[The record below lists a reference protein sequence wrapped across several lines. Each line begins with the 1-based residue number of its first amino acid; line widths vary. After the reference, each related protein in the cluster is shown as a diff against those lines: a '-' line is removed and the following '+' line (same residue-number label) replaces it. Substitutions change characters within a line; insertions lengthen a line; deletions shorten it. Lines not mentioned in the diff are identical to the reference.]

1 MEFVRMHKLLL
12 STVLLS
18 IVVISSCSILVEV
31 STQQTPA
38 LNESDVETFLERVE
52 LEDKTL
58 GPVASSAYWL
68 QANFITY
75 DSQKVVADY
84 GKRFQLLAL
93 ERARQA
99 STFDDVEV
107 SEENRRKLNL
117 IKNSFV
123 MPSPLDDTL
132 AGEIANIMAELDA
145 MYGAGQHCF
154 GEGDCYDLEAFEGV
168 IDNSRDPDELLKA
181 WEGWRNI
188 GTPMKDKYLRM
199 VEIGNL
205 GAKDLGY
212 EGLTDLWFS
221 KYDMPA
227 EEFLA
232 ETDRVWEELK
242 PLYDALH
249 CHVRSELSE
258 HYGEEVVPKEGVL
271 PAHVLGNMWG
281 QSWANVY
288 DLVYTPDNPNAS
300 SVIDLTNILKEK
312 NIDEIEMTKIAENFF
327 ISLGFQSLPDTFW
340 ERSLFIKP
348 QDRSVVC
355 HASAWNLDADAN
367 DLRMKMC
374 IERNAEDF
382 STIHHELGHIFYY
395 QAYNSTQPS
404 VFQGGA
410 NDGFHEAV
418 GDLLALSITPEYYNK
433 IGLIS
438 EAEAK
443 AATSD
448 PISLLM
454 QQALQ
459 GVVSVPWTLMLDKW
473 RAGVFS
479 GETSES
485 ELNDSW
491 WELREYYQGIGV
503 PRERGAD
510 AFDPGAKY
518 HIPGNTP
525 YTRYYLAQI
534 LQYQFHESLCNQM
547 GFEGPLHECSIYDN
561 ELAGKKLRAML
572 SLGQSQEWQVA
583 LEALTGT
590 RSLSGKSMLN
600 YYKPLKDWLDVQ
612 NTDRTCGW
620 EG

>member
-1 MEFVRMHKLLL
+1 MYKFFF
-12 STVLLS
+12 SALLS
-18 IVVISSCSILVEV
+18 IFLFSSCSSE
-31 STQQTPA
+31 QTNT
-38 LNESDVETFLERVE
+38 LNESDVEAFLERVE

-58 GPVASSAYWL
+58 GPIASSASWIGS
-68 QANFITY
+68 NFITY

-99 STFDDVEV
+99 SSFDDVEV
-107 SEENRRKLNL
+107 SNTNRRKLNL
-117 IKNSFV
+117 IKSSFV
-123 MPSPLDDTL
+123 MPSPLDEGL
-132 AGEIANIMAELDA
+132 AGEISTISAELDA
-145 MYGAGQHCF
+145 MYGTGQHCF
-154 GEGDCYDLEAFEGV
+154 GEGDCYDLEAFEKI
-168 IDNSRDPDELLKA
+168 IDNARDPEELLRA

-188 GTPMKDKYLRM
+188 GKPMKDMYLRM

-212 EGLTDLWFS
+212 DGLTDLWFS
-221 KYDMPA
+221 QYDMPA
-227 EEFLA
+227 DEFLA
-232 ETDRVWEELK
+232 ETDRVWGELK

-249 CHVRSELSE
+249 CHVRNELSE
-258 HYGEEVVPKEGVL
+258 HYGEGVVSKEGSL

-281 QSWANVY
+281 QSWANIY
-288 DLVYTPDNPNAS
+288 DIVYTPDNLGNS
-300 SVIDLTNILKEK
+300 TGIDLTKVLAEK
-312 NIDEIEMTKIAENFF
+312 NIDEIEMVKIAENFF
-327 ISLGFQSLPDTFW
+327 LSLGFESLPETFW

-348 QDRSVVC
+348 QERSVVC
-355 HASAWNLDADAN
+355 HASAWNLDSDAN
-367 DLRMKMC
+367 DLRVKMC

-395 QAYNSTQPS
+395 QAYSEQPS
-404 VFQGGA
+404 IFQSGA

-418 GDLLALSITPEYYNK
+418 GDLLTLSITPDYYQK
-433 IGLIS
+433 IGMIS
-438 EAEAK
+438 AAEAK
-443 AATSD
+443 NAKSD

-454 QQALQ
+454 QQALD

-479 GETSES
+479 GETSEA
-485 ELNDSW
+485 ELNNSW
-491 WELREYYQGIGV
+491 WQLREYYQGIGP
-503 PRERGAD
+503 PRDRDAD

-525 YTRYYLAQI
+525 YTRYYLAKI

-561 ELAGKKLRAML
+561 ELAGEKLRAML
-572 SLGQSQEWQVA
+572 ALGQSQEWQVA
-583 LEALTGT
+583 LEALTGSK
-590 RSLSGKSMLN
+590 SLSGKSMLN

-612 NTDRTCGW
+612 NTGRACGW
-620 EG
+620 EGS

>member
-18 IVVISSCSILVEV
+18 IVVISSCS
-31 STQQTPA
+31 SQQAPA

-145 MYGAGQHCF
+145 MYGAGEHCF

-221 KYDMPA
+221 QYDMPA

-232 ETDRVWEELK
+232 ETDRVWDELK

-258 HYGEEVVPKEGVL
+258 HYGEEVVSKEGVL

-300 SVIDLTNILKEK
+300 SGIDLTKILEEK

-327 ISLGFQSLPDTFW
+327 ISLGFQPLPDTFW
-340 ERSLFIKP
+340 ERSLFVKP

-367 DLRMKMC
+367 DLRIKMC

-404 VFQGGA
+404 VFQSGA

-418 GDLLALSITPEYYNK
+418 GDLLSLSITPEYYNK

-443 AATSD
+443 DATSD

-485 ELNDSW
+485 QLNDSW

-572 SLGQSQEWQVA
+572 SLGQSQQWQVA

>member
-1 MEFVRMHKLLL
+1 MHKLLL
-12 STVLLS
+12 STLLLS
-18 IVVISSCSILVEV
+18 IVVISSCSSQQA
-31 STQQTPA
+31 ST

-58 GPVASSAYWL
+58 GPVASSAYWIGS
-68 QANFITY
+68 NFITY

-99 STFDDVEV
+99 ATFDKVLV

-123 MPSPLDDTL
+123 MPSPLDDAL
-132 AGEIANIMAELDA
+132 AGEIAGISAELDA
-145 MYGAGQHCF
+145 MYGTGQHCF
-154 GEGDCYDLEAFEGV
+154 GEGDCYDLEAFEAV

-188 GTPMKDKYLRM
+188 GKPMKDMYLRM

-212 EGLTDLWFS
+212 DGLTDLWFS
-221 KYDMPA
+221 QYDMPA
-227 EEFLA
+227 DDFLA
-232 ETDRVWEELK
+232 ETDRVWDELK

-249 CHVRSELSE
+249 CHVRNELSE
-258 HYGEEVVPKEGVL
+258 HYGEAVVSKKGSM

-281 QSWANVY
+281 QSWANIY
-288 DLVYTPDNPNAS
+288 DLVYTPDNPTADTN
-300 SVIDLTNILKEK
+300 IDLTKILEEK
-312 NIDEIEMTKIAENFF
+312 DIGEIEMVEIAENFF
-327 ISLGFQSLPDTFW
+327 LSLGFEPLPKTFW

-348 QDRSVVC
+348 QDHNVVC
-355 HASAWNLDADAN
+355 HASAWDLDSDAN
-367 DLRMKMC
+367 DLRVKMC

-395 QAYNSTQPS
+395 QAYSQQPS
-404 VFQGGA
+404 IFQRGA

-418 GDLLALSITPEYYNK
+418 GDLLTLSITPDYYHK
-433 IGLIS
+433 IGMIT
-438 EAEAK
+438 EAEAINAK
-443 AATSD
+443 SD

-454 QQALQ
+454 QQALD

-479 GETSES
+479 GETSEA
-485 ELNDSW
+485 ELNNSW
-491 WELREYYQGIGV
+491 WELREYYQGIKA
-503 PRERGAD
+503 PRERDAD

-525 YTRYYLAQI
+525 YTRYYLAKI
-534 LQYQFHESLCNQM
+534 LQYQFHESLCNQI
-547 GFEGPLHECSIYDN
+547 GFEGPLHECSIYNN
-561 ELAGKKLRAML
+561 ELAGEQLRAML

-590 RSLSGKSMLN
+590 RTLSGKSMLN

-612 NTDRTCGW
+612 NASRSCGW

>member
-18 IVVISSCSILVEV
+18 IVVISSCS
-31 STQQTPA
+31 SQQAPA

-221 KYDMPA
+221 QYDMPA

-232 ETDRVWEELK
+232 ETDRVWDELK

-258 HYGEEVVPKEGVL
+258 HYGEEVVSKEGVL

-300 SVIDLTNILKEK
+300 SGIDLTKILEEK

-327 ISLGFQSLPDTFW
+327 ISLGFQPLPDTFW
-340 ERSLFIKP
+340 ERSLFVKP

-367 DLRMKMC
+367 DLRIKMC

-404 VFQGGA
+404 VFQSGA

-485 ELNDSW
+485 QLNDSW

>member
-1 MEFVRMHKLLL
+1 MHKLLL

-18 IVVISSCSILVEV
+18 IVVISSCS
-31 STQQTPA
+31 SQQAPA

-145 MYGAGQHCF
+145 MYGAGEHCF

-221 KYDMPA
+221 QYDMPA

-232 ETDRVWEELK
+232 ETDRVWDELK

-258 HYGEEVVPKEGVL
+258 HYGEEVVSKEGVL

-300 SVIDLTNILKEK
+300 SGIDLTKILEEK

-327 ISLGFQSLPDTFW
+327 ISLGFQPLPDTFW
-340 ERSLFIKP
+340 ERSLFVKP

-367 DLRMKMC
+367 DLRIKMC

-404 VFQGGA
+404 VFQSGA

-418 GDLLALSITPEYYNK
+418 GDLLSLSITPEYYNK

-443 AATSD
+443 DATSD

-485 ELNDSW
+485 QLNDSW

-590 RSLSGKSMLN
+590 QTLSGKSMLN
-600 YYKPLKDWLDVQ
+600 YYQPLKDWLDVK
-612 NTDRTCGW
+612 NANRACGW

>member
-1 MEFVRMHKLLL
+1 MHKLLL
-12 STVLLS
+12 STLLLS
-18 IVVISSCSILVEV
+18 IVVISSCS
-31 STQQTPA
+31 SQQAPA

-107 SEENRRKLNL
+107 SGENRRKLNL

-221 KYDMPA
+221 QYDMPA

-232 ETDRVWEELK
+232 ETDRVWDELK

-258 HYGEEVVPKEGVL
+258 HYGEEVVSKEGVL

-288 DLVYTPDNPNAS
+288 DLVYTPDSPNAS
-300 SVIDLTNILKEK
+300 SGIDLTNILEEK

-327 ISLGFQSLPDTFW
+327 ISLGFQPLPDTFW
-340 ERSLFIKP
+340 ERSLFVKP

-367 DLRMKMC
+367 DLRIKMC

-404 VFQGGA
+404 VFQSGA

-479 GETSES
+479 GEISES
-485 ELNDSW
+485 QLNDSW
-491 WELREYYQGIGV
+491 WELREYYQGIGA
-503 PRERGAD
+503 PRERGEN

>member
-1 MEFVRMHKLLL
+1 MHKLLL
-12 STVLLS
+12 STLLLS
-18 IVVISSCSILVEV
+18 IVVISSCS
-31 STQQTPA
+31 SQQASA
-38 LNESDVETFLERVE
+38 LNESDVEIFLERVE

-58 GPVASSAYWL
+58 GPVASSAYWIGS
-68 QANFITY
+68 NFITY

-99 STFDDVEV
+99 ATFDKVQV

-123 MPSPLDDTL
+123 MPSPLDDAL
-132 AGEIANIMAELDA
+132 AGEIAGISAKLDA
-145 MYGAGQHCF
+145 MYGTGQHCF
-154 GEGDCYDLEAFEGV
+154 GEGDCYDLEAFEAV

-188 GTPMKDKYLRM
+188 GKPMKDMYLRM

-221 KYDMPA
+221 QYDMPA
-227 EEFLA
+227 DDFLA
-232 ETDRVWEELK
+232 ETDRVWDELK

-249 CHVRSELSE
+249 CHVRNELSE
-258 HYGEEVVPKEGVL
+258 HYGEAVVSKAGSM

-281 QSWANVY
+281 QSWANIY
-288 DLVYTPDNPNAS
+288 DLVYTPDNPSADTN
-300 SVIDLTNILKEK
+300 IDLTKILEEK
-312 NIDEIEMTKIAENFF
+312 DIGEIEMVEIAENFF
-327 ISLGFQSLPDTFW
+327 LSLGFEPLPKTFW

-348 QDRSVVC
+348 QDHNVVC
-355 HASAWNLDADAN
+355 HASAWDLDSDAN
-367 DLRMKMC
+367 DLRVKMC

-395 QAYNSTQPS
+395 QAYSQQPS
-404 VFQGGA
+404 IFQRGA

-418 GDLLALSITPEYYNK
+418 GDLLTLSITPDYYHK
-433 IGLIS
+433 IGMIT
-438 EAEAK
+438 EAEAINAK
-443 AATSD
+443 SD

-454 QQALQ
+454 QQALD

-479 GETSES
+479 GETSEA
-485 ELNDSW
+485 ELNNSW
-491 WELREYYQGIGV
+491 WELREYYQGIKA
-503 PRERGAD
+503 PRERDAD

-525 YTRYYLAQI
+525 YTRYYLAKI
-534 LQYQFHESLCNQM
+534 LQYQFHESLCNQI
-547 GFEGPLHECSIYDN
+547 GFEGPLHECSIYNN
-561 ELAGKKLRAML
+561 ELAGEQLRAML

-590 RSLSGKSMLN
+590 RTLSGKSMLN
-600 YYKPLKDWLDVQ
+600 YYKPLKDWLDLQ
-612 NTDRTCGW
+612 NASRSCGW

>member
-1 MEFVRMHKLLL
+1 MHKLLL
-12 STVLLS
+12 STLLLS
-18 IVVISSCSILVEV
+18 IVVISSCS
-31 STQQTPA
+31 SQQASA
-38 LNESDVETFLERVE
+38 LNESDVEIFLERVE

-58 GPVASSAYWL
+58 GPVANSAYWIGS
-68 QANFITY
+68 NFITY

-99 STFDDVEV
+99 ATFDKVQV

-123 MPSPLDDTL
+123 MPSPLDDAL
-132 AGEIANIMAELDA
+132 AGEIAGISAKLDA
-145 MYGAGQHCF
+145 MYGTGQHCF
-154 GEGDCYDLEAFEGV
+154 GEGDCYDLEAFEAV

-188 GTPMKDKYLRM
+188 GKPMKDMYLRM

-221 KYDMPA
+221 QYDMPA
-227 EEFLA
+227 DDFLA
-232 ETDRVWEELK
+232 ETDRVWDELK

-249 CHVRSELSE
+249 CHVRNELSE
-258 HYGEEVVPKEGVL
+258 HYGEAVVSKAGSM

-281 QSWANVY
+281 QSWANIY
-288 DLVYTPDNPNAS
+288 DLVYTPDNPSADTN
-300 SVIDLTNILKEK
+300 IDLTKILEEK
-312 NIDEIEMTKIAENFF
+312 DIGEIEMVEIAENFF
-327 ISLGFQSLPDTFW
+327 LSLGFEPLPKTFW

-348 QDRSVVC
+348 QDHNVVC
-355 HASAWNLDADAN
+355 HASAWDLDSDAN
-367 DLRMKMC
+367 DLRVKMC

-395 QAYNSTQPS
+395 QAYSQQPS
-404 VFQGGA
+404 IFQRGA

-418 GDLLALSITPEYYNK
+418 GDLLTLSITPDYYHK
-433 IGLIS
+433 IGMIT
-438 EAEAK
+438 EAEAINAK
-443 AATSD
+443 SD

-454 QQALQ
+454 QQALD

-479 GETSES
+479 GETSEA
-485 ELNDSW
+485 ELNNSW
-491 WELREYYQGIGV
+491 WELREYYQGIEA
-503 PRERGAD
+503 PRERDAD

-525 YTRYYLAQI
+525 YTRYYLAKI
-534 LQYQFHESLCNQM
+534 LQYQFHESLCNQI
-547 GFEGPLHECSIYDN
+547 GFEGPLHECSIYNN
-561 ELAGKKLRAML
+561 ELAGEQLRAML

-590 RSLSGKSMLN
+590 RTLSGKSMLN

-612 NTDRTCGW
+612 NASRSCGW

>member
-18 IVVISSCSILVEV
+18 IVVISSCS
-31 STQQTPA
+31 SQQAPA

-221 KYDMPA
+221 QYDMPA

-232 ETDRVWEELK
+232 ETDRVWDELK

-258 HYGEEVVPKEGVL
+258 HYGEEVVSKEGVL

-300 SVIDLTNILKEK
+300 SGIDLTKILEEK

-327 ISLGFQSLPDTFW
+327 ISLGFQPLPDTFW
-340 ERSLFIKP
+340 ERSLFVKP

-367 DLRMKMC
+367 DLRIKMC

-404 VFQGGA
+404 VFQSGA

-418 GDLLALSITPEYYNK
+418 GDLLSLSITPEYYNK

-443 AATSD
+443 DATSD

-485 ELNDSW
+485 ELNNSW

>member
-18 IVVISSCSILVEV
+18 IVVISSCS
-31 STQQTPA
+31 SQQAPA

-99 STFDDVEV
+99 SAFDDVEV

-221 KYDMPA
+221 QYDMPA

-232 ETDRVWEELK
+232 ETDRVWDELK

-300 SVIDLTNILKEK
+300 SGIDLTKILEEK

-327 ISLGFQSLPDTFW
+327 ISLGFQPLPDTFW
-340 ERSLFIKP
+340 ERSLFVKP

-367 DLRMKMC
+367 DLRIKMC

-404 VFQGGA
+404 VFQSGA

-443 AATSD
+443 DATSD

-590 RSLSGKSMLN
+590 RTLSGKSMLN
-600 YYKPLKDWLDVQ
+600 YYQPLKDWLDTK
-612 NTDRTCGW
+612 NADRVCGW

>member
-18 IVVISSCSILVEV
+18 IVVISSCS
-31 STQQTPA
+31 SQQAPA

-145 MYGAGQHCF
+145 MYGAGEHCF

-221 KYDMPA
+221 QYDMPA

-232 ETDRVWEELK
+232 ETDRVWDELK

-258 HYGEEVVPKEGVL
+258 HYGEEIVSKEGVL

-300 SVIDLTNILKEK
+300 SGIDLTKILEEK

-327 ISLGFQSLPDTFW
+327 ISLGFQPLPDTFW
-340 ERSLFIKP
+340 ERSLFVKP

-355 HASAWNLDADAN
+355 HASAWNLDADVN
-367 DLRMKMC
+367 DLRIKMC

-404 VFQGGA
+404 VFQSGA

-418 GDLLALSITPEYYNK
+418 GDLLSLSITPEYYNK

-443 AATSD
+443 DATSD

-485 ELNDSW
+485 QLNDSW

-547 GFEGPLHECSIYDN
+547 GFEGALHECSIYDN

>member
-18 IVVISSCSILVEV
+18 IVVISSCS
-31 STQQTPA
+31 SQQAPT

-107 SEENRRKLNL
+107 SGENRRKLNL

-221 KYDMPA
+221 QYDMPA

-232 ETDRVWEELK
+232 ETDRVWDELK

-258 HYGEEVVPKEGVL
+258 HYGEEVVSKEGVL

-300 SVIDLTNILKEK
+300 SGIDLTKILEEK

-327 ISLGFQSLPDTFW
+327 ISLGFQPLPDTFW

-355 HASAWNLDADAN
+355 HASAWNLDADEN
-367 DLRMKMC
+367 DLRIKMC

-404 VFQGGA
+404 IFQSGA

-418 GDLLALSITPEYYNK
+418 GDLLSLSITPEYYNK

-443 AATSD
+443 DATSD

-485 ELNDSW
+485 QLNDSW